1 ARDPAR
7 LAPAGQS
14 GRAANLRGRDRTRSH
29 PPRVRRL
36 PAPDRRR
43 RPGVLPVLR
52 QALLPRLL
60 PRSVSALQ
68 TQDRGP
74 RATGLIGPPRR
85 NAQKHESVRY
95 ASLLHVYASGAPRS
109 MKMGTIRSPWRYDAA
124 ISPTQF
130 PEDVRP
136 AWRQSY
142 DSSAVISNM

>member
-1 ARDPAR
+1 
-7 LAPAGQS
+7 
-14 GRAANLRGRDRTRSH
+14 
-29 PPRVRRL
+29 PRVRRL

-109 MKMGTIRSPWRYDAA
+109 MKMGTTLSPWRHDAA
-124 ISPTQF
+124 ARHALQSVSLRHPTILHYASAAAVF
-130 PEDVRP
+130 PAPGIVPVTIRNRP
-136 AWRQSY
+136 CRSIG
-142 DSSAVISNM
+142 ST